1 MQIRVTHKTIYRYD
15 TPIDFSFQAI
25 RLTPQPF
32 IGQRVLSWQVREE
45 DEGVLPNYMDGFQN
59 VVSLLTLLREHEEA
73 QVTAEGV
80 VDVSDQ
86 KGIINGAPE
95 PLPILYFLRQSPRTA
110 ISDALKSLA
119 AAVDGTDP
127 VMQLHDLMNGIH
139 KQVRYDTEA
148 THVQTT
154 ATQALEAGAGVCQ
167 DHAHI
172 FIACARAL
180 GFPSRYVSGYLL
192 SSEPGR
198 EETFEAS
205 HAWAESY
212 IDRVG
217 WVGFDPANQVCP
229 TDQYIRTAVALD
241 YDGAAPVR
249 GVWRGKA
256 EESLAVTVSVQQTGA
271 DQ

>member
-1 MQIRVTHKTIYRYD
+1 MQIRVTHKTVYHYD
-15 TPIDFSFQAI
+15 KPIDFSFQAI

-32 IGQRVLSWQVREE
+32 VGQRVLSWQVREE
-45 DEGVLPNYMDGFQN
+45 NEGVLPHYLDGFRN
-59 VVSLLTLLREHEEA
+59 VVSLLTMLREHEEA
-73 QVTAEGV
+73 RVIAEGV
-80 VDVSDQ
+80 VDVTDQ
-86 KGIINGAPE
+86 KGIVLDAPE
-95 PLPILYFLRQSPRTA
+95 TLPVLYYLRQSPRTHL
-110 ISDALKSLA
+110 SDTLQDLA
-119 AAVDGTDP
+119 ATVAREDAVA
-127 VMQLHDLMNGIH
+127 QLHDLMACIH
-139 KQVRYDTEA
+139 KKVRYDTEA

-154 ATQALEAGAGVCQ
+154 AAQALEQGAGVCQ

-192 SSEPGR
+192 SAEPGR
-198 EETFEAS
+198 EETYEAS
-205 HAWAESY
+205 HAWAESF
-212 IDRVG
+212 IDDVG

-229 TDQYIRTAVALD
+229 TDQYIRTAIALD

-256 EESLAVTVSVQQTGA
+256 EESLAVTVSVQQTGS